1 MRFVNGNA
9 TRSCHYTKPT
19 SRKERLDL
27 LSPSLSGELRAQN
40 KSANKTGKQNKPQD
54 RNETSEREKKSR
66 DETMT
71 SSSSAFPVAAKSFA
85 SFLFFSCDWKPKLKL
100 GLKRATNISVV
111 VSNSCALDVF

>member
-9 TRSCHYTKPT
+9 TRSCHSNFKQRETIVP
-19 SRKERLDL
+19 L
-27 LSPSLSGELRAQN
+27 SLSGELRAQN

-54 RNETSEREKKSR
+54 RNEASEREKKSR

-71 SSSSAFPVAAKSFA
+71 SSAFPVAAKSFA

>member
-9 TRSCHYTKPT
+9 TRSCHSNFKQRETIVP
-19 SRKERLDL
+19 L
-27 LSPSLSGELRAQN
+27 SLSGELRAQN

-54 RNETSEREKKSR
+54 RNEASEREKKSR